1 MKPIPTPQIV
11 PLSPVVTPLSSTPSP
26 SRASASR
33 VLSLRD
39 DAIAEFLQAKNLAL
53 KSEKA
58 YRLDLN
64 RFTRWCDSPGS
75 PYQQQPWREVTARQL
90 RHFKTY
96 LQQDLQLSAGTIRR
110 TLSTLKQFFDWL
122 QDNEFIQSHPA
133 RTLELPE
140 APEPTAKD
148 LSTQEVEW
156 LYRAAT
162 LSKLPER
169 NTAIVSVLLHGL
181 RAEEICNLNVADFDG
196 VRLHIHKAKR
206 GSIGTVPL
214 KPQAQQHLLR
224 YLEWR
229 QAHTEGNRAAGTE
242 IASDC
247 PLFISY
253 SPRNRHQRLGYDGL
267 YKLVSKELQAIAQ
280 QIAQAEGKEVSHLH
294 PHRGRHTFA
303 TSLVVD
309 GMRYKTMDSR
319 LAMKLTRHRS
329 AHSFE
334 RYVKRADELLAE
346 AAFFETEALKQA
358 ERDT

>member
-11 PLSPVVTPLSSTPSP
+11 SLSPVVTPLSPTQSSP
-26 SRASASR
+26 RASTSK

-64 RFTRWCDSPGS
+64 RFTRWCDLSGS

-122 QDNEFIQSHPA
+122 QDNEYIQMHPA

-148 LSTQEVEW
+148 LSAEEIEW

-206 GSIGTVPL
+206 GSVGTVPL

-229 QAHTEGNRAAGTE
+229 QAHTEGSRAAGTE
-242 IASDC
+242 IESDR

-280 QIAQAEGKEVSHLH
+280 ELAQAEGKEVSHLH

-358 ERDT
+358 EKET